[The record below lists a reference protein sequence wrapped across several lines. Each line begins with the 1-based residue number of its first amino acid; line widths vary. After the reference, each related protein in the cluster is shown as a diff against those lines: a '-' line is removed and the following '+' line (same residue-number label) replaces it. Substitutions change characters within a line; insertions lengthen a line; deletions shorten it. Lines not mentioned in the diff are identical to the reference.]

1 MVDAL
6 EYFLNK
12 LAAISTPVWDRLN
25 PKTVFIGSYQDEQNT
40 VNCTTLSLAIVKET
54 KKMYFFYKMVV
65 ESGHLRNFCRTIFS
79 EAIN

>member
-54 KKMYFFYKMVV
+54 KKIYFFYKNG
-65 ESGHLRNFCRTIFS
+65 SGVRTFTKLLQ
-79 EAIN
+79 NYF